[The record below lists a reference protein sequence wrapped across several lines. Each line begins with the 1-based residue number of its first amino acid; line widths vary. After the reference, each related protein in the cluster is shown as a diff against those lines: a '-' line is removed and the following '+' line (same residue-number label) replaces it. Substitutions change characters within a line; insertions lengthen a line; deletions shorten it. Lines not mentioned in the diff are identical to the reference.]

1 MSINYLDT
9 QNQDNLL
16 FKKFQGVAQANINT
30 DTALVQ
36 YSSEQRKA
44 LVNVFNTSIF
54 SNDVPVDLSENYWV
68 SNLDA
73 SSNVDESSWNGSGS
87 INQTVGQMQTISK
100 TPIPG
105 TDLVFYK
112 QVYLE
117 PLAATNQAWFCRD
130 PSGSDPQSYSI
141 ENNLLKDSIP
151 FLYNDKEPTTYTPIV
166 YYNDNDTQDS
176 SQNWVPQQQNVPNS
190 LNWVFDSASGILQF
204 YQNDTILN
212 DLNISKIGLD
222 ASGNPK
228 QGFRPRISFIK
239 YEGPKGASGS
249 GGGGGGISD
258 ASYNQLVQD
267 ICANTV
273 LIEDISGQ
281 LNRYLFEI
289 PEAPTAVG
297 DGFIVSTS
305 SAQVTLN
312 WTNPT
317 QKRAA
322 LDFYQ
327 NINNPNMYPLPQS
340 LNTDEFAALQERMN
354 RLTFHNT
361 LNLQF
366 RSRNISGNLS
376 AWQPIEAP
384 NIYNSTYPGPI
395 GPIFKDISSAIIT
408 ANAVGSQ
415 EAWQDTTANKYYNQN
430 YLNTS
435 DVYQFR
441 IALTNLVYEDTASN
455 EEKWNYLYIPDA
467 SGEFIQLGSFGPPE
481 APNALSFNTF
491 TFDSGTVSGSTLNFA
506 DASLNTP
513 FPITFPKTTLAVN
526 YKFDLTGNVLPSSKQ
541 YSANKNTDAFDVS
554 FVSESLSVDN
564 FSTAIIYSSTTGSW
578 TGTNPGSLDVFPEHQ
593 YILDG
598 SFCMFN
604 IINNG
609 VGTQF
614 DPACILVPSELAP
627 PPSQLTDVSQNTPK
641 PTRLQANNN
650 VNDNKIKFFNGQ
662 PSSDIGFSTTDI
674 SAYPA
679 YGSTS
684 STPYPTVYFI
694 NSVTNAIFTADS
706 APIFAKDNSDSLVG
720 IDTFGASL
728 SKLILDCSN
737 SSPASLT
744 AVICETEGFDVFNS
758 SLNDP
763 SLGKDYI
770 DTTSDFKLTVFNN
783 DLSPGKKKGGYYSFL
798 EVKTGSSD
806 TTFTIRQ
813 STYDDSAT
821 TTTPYSPYTIRITQE
836 SNANTSL
843 PPTPPTWNPVGQK
856 LFNFLL
862 AHEPTPINFNAT
874 STSISPVTTS
884 QDFFGLKRP
893 SLDTSNNV
901 CTIRINY
908 ELTDRNIHW
917 RGTGDYEKMTV
928 ANLAWNKTSNGT
940 YPEFDSKTQPWASS
954 TGWGAIRSDSTSLII
969 TRDDLGFTSVNN
981 NSYSRKG
988 KTSSTAPINQ
998 FEVALTYANNVP
1010 LTPTQIAKFSYG
1022 GTQPLDISFNN
1033 LLLFW
1038 DYTWRGNTSWISGA
1052 ILNGP
1057 GLTSTLGYNP
1067 TDLAGGLGPFGS
1079 PYDHT
1084 QFLYTNQLMWSGSEQ
1099 PGSTKGAFRNG
1110 NYGSNNENP
1119 YINYTS
1125 YYENTLALYSSLDTL
1140 GDSVSITYSKNG
1152 LPGDYYDDFGVTS
1165 STVISGIF
1173 KWIVLEIPKT
1183 ITDPNKIKITVNDI
1197 GGTELIL
1204 GEQYMLFICEE
1215 GSQFTN
1221 SNSQFLG
1228 RTGWKDASRKF
1239 DTQLG
1244 NVTQNTDGAG
1254 IYVAN
1259 GNGKLQLFSTN
1270 TQSATLY
1277 LKIGLAN
1284 KNSTTNTNVSDV
1296 TTQISLASVTYE
1308 FS

>member
-30 DTALVQ
+30 GTALVQ

-44 LVNVFNTSIF
+44 LDNVFNSSIF
-54 SNDVPVDLSENYWV
+54 SNEVPVDLSENYWV

-73 SSNVDESSWNGSGS
+73 ALDISASLWIGSGS
-87 INQTVGQMQTISK
+87 TNQTVGQMQHINK

-130 PSGSDPQSYSI
+130 PTSGDPQSYSI

-166 YYNDNDTQDS
+166 YYNDNATPDT

-239 YEGPKGASGS
+239 YEGPKGASGGG

-258 ASYNQLVQD
+258 ASYNKLIQD

-289 PEAPTAVG
+289 PKAPT
-297 DGFIVSTS
+297 DGSFNAIQ
-305 SAQVTLN
+305 SATPTIKLS
-312 WTNPT
+312 WTNPS

-327 NINNPNMYPLPQS
+327 NISSLYPSPPNSGVTPL
-340 LNTDEFAALQERMN
+340 LTLQDQMN
-354 RLTFHNT
+354 YLPFHNT
-361 LNLQF
+361 LKIQYKSKSGGGVITDWQNVQEPD
-366 RSRNISGNLS
+366 NIGSNV
-376 AWQPIEAP
+376 
-384 NIYNSTYPGPI
+384 GPV
-395 GPIFKDISSAIIT
+395 GPIFKNVD
-408 ANAVGSQ
+408 NAEFKILVQPTSDQ
-415 EAWQDTTANKYYNQN
+415 YADQDVTNNPNKYININ
-430 YLNTS
+430 YLDS
-435 DVYQFR
+435 SFVYRFR
-441 IALTNLVYEDTASN
+441 IALTNLAYQDNASN
-455 EEKWNYLYIPDA
+455 DEKWNYLYIPDA
-467 SGEFIQLGSFGPPE
+467 SGEFIQLGSFGPPN
-481 APNALSFNTF
+481 APTNLSFNTF
-491 TFDSGTVSGSTLNFA
+491 TFDTGTVTGTTNNFA

-513 FPITFPKTTLAVN
+513 FPITFPQTTLAVK
-526 YKFDLTGNVLPSSKQ
+526 YKFDLTGNVLSSSKQ

-554 FVSESLSVDN
+554 FTSNNSSLNS
-564 FSTAIIYSSTTGSW
+564 FSTNITGPSSATGSW
-578 TGTNPGSLDVFPEHQ
+578 TGTGSSSLDVFPEHQ

-604 IINNG
+604 IING
-609 VGTQF
+609 STIF
-614 DPACILVPSELAP
+614 DPSCIDIPSGLVPP
-627 PPSQLTDVSQNTPK
+627 PPLIDVSQNAPR
-641 PTRLQANNN
+641 PTRVQSNNN
-650 VNDNKIKFFNGQ
+650 VTDNKIKFFSAQ
-662 PSSDIGFSTTDI
+662 SPSDILFNTTI
-674 SAYPA
+674 NSYEVI
-679 YGSTS
+679 GNTS
-684 STPYPTVYFI
+684 PVTSYDTVYFI
-694 NSVTNAIFTADS
+694 DGTSATFNLNSSIS
-706 APIFAKDNSDSLVG
+706 AKDNPDQYVG
-720 IDTFGASL
+720 IDTGGVFLSQLTLNCLNPSPLGLLAS
-728 SKLILDCSN
+728 
-737 SSPASLT
+737 AQ
-744 AVICETEGFDVFNS
+744 VQTEGFNVFNP
-758 SLNDP
+758 LPFTYP
-763 SLGKDYI
+763 SPGKDYS
-770 DTTSDFKLTVFNN
+770 TSTSNFKLTVFNN
-783 DLSPGKKKGGYYSFL
+783 DISSGKKKGGYYSYL
-798 EVKTGSSD
+798 DIKTGSD
-806 TTFTIRQ
+806 TTFIVSQ
-813 STYDDSAT
+813 ATYDDSAT
-821 TTTPYSPYTIRITQE
+821 TATPYSPYTISIAQ
-836 SNANTSL
+836 NTNTTPFAI
-843 PPTPPTWNPVGQK
+843 PPAPPTWNPVGQK

-874 STSISPVTTS
+874 STSISAVTTS

-893 SLDTSNNV
+893 SANTNV
-901 CTIRINY
+901 CIITINY
-908 ELTDRNIHW
+908 DLTNRNIYW
-917 RGTGDYEKMTV
+917 RGVGDYEKMTV
-928 ANLAWNKTSNGT
+928 ANLAWNKISNST
-940 YPEFDSKTQPWASS
+940 YPEFDSKTQPWTST
-954 TGWGAIRSDSTSLII
+954 TGWSATKTDSTTLTI
-969 TRDDLGFTSVNN
+969 TRDDLGFSNVNN

-988 KTSSTAPINQ
+988 KTSSVAPINQ

-1010 LTPTQIAKFSYG
+1010 LTPIQIPKFSYNS
-1022 GTQPLDISFNN
+1022 TQPLDISFNN

-1038 DYTWRGNTSWISGA
+1038 DYTWRGNASWISGA
-1052 ILNGP
+1052 TLNGP

-1084 QFLYTNQLMWSGSEQ
+1084 QPLYSNQLMWSGSEQ
-1099 PGSTKGAFRNG
+1099 PGSTSGAFRNG

-1125 YYENTLALYSSLDTL
+1125 YYDNTLALYSSLDTL

-1152 LPGDYYDDFGVTS
+1152 LPGDYYADFGVTS

-1183 ITDPNKIKITVNDI
+1183 TTDPNKIKVTVNNI

-1215 GSQFTN
+1215 GPQFTN
-1221 SNSQFLG
+1221 SNSQFAG
-1228 RTGWKDASRKF
+1228 RTGWKDSSRKY

-1244 NVTQNTDGAG
+1244 NVTQNTDGTG
-1254 IYVAN
+1254 IYVAG
-1259 GNGKLQLFSTN
+1259 GNGKLQLFSTD

-1284 KNSTTNTNVSDV
+1284 KNSTNNNNVSDV
-1296 TTQISLASVTYE
+1296 TTQISLASVTCE

>member
-30 DTALVQ
+30 GTALVQ

-44 LVNVFNTSIF
+44 LDNVFNTSIF

-73 SSNVDESSWNGSGS
+73 ALDVSASLWIGSGS
-87 INQTVGQMQTISK
+87 TNQTVGQMQTISK

-166 YYNDNDTQDS
+166 YYNDDTS
-176 SQNWVPQQQNVPNS
+176 SPLNWVPQQQNVPNS

-204 YQNDTILN
+204 YQNDTTLN
-212 DLNISKIGLD
+212 TLNISKTGLD
-222 ASGNPK
+222 ASGNPIEGK
-228 QGFRPRISFIK
+228 RPRISFIK

-249 GGGGGGISD
+249 GGGGGGGISD

-281 LNRYLFEI
+281 LNSYLFEI
-289 PEAPTAVG
+289 PKAPT
-297 DGFIVSTS
+297 DGYFNVIQSPHPTIK
-305 SAQVTLN
+305 LH

-327 NINNPNMYPLPQS
+327 NIHTLYPNPYYYNGLS
-340 LNTDEFAALQERMN
+340 DLQDRMN
-354 RLTFHNT
+354 FLPFHNT
-361 LNLQF
+361 LKIQR
-366 RSRNISGNLS
+366 RSKGIHGHVSPWINVLNPDDTTSNK
-376 AWQPIEAP
+376 
-384 NIYNSTYPGPI
+384 GPV
-395 GPIFKDISSAIIT
+395 GPIFKNVSNADFQILVPPTTTSFAEQDISI
-408 ANAVGSQ
+408 
-415 EAWQDTTANKYYNQN
+415 NKYI
-430 YLNTS
+430 NTNKLDSS

-441 IALTNLVYEDTASN
+441 IALTNLAYQDVSGND
-455 EEKWNYLYIPDA
+455 EKWNYLYIPDA

-491 TFDSGTVSGSTLNFA
+491 TFDTGTVSGSTVHFA

-513 FPITFPKTTLAVN
+513 FPITFPPSTLAVK
-526 YKFDLTGNVLPSSKQ
+526 YKFDLSGNVLPSSKQ
-541 YSANKNTDAFDVS
+541 YSANKNTDPFDVS
-554 FVSESLSVDN
+554 FVSDSLSVDN
-564 FSTAIIYSSTTGSW
+564 FSTDIIHSSTTGSW

-604 IINNG
+604 IINNSII
-609 VGTQF
+609 F
-614 DPACILVPSELAP
+614 DPACILVPSELEP
-627 PPSQLTDVSQNTPK
+627 QPLQWTDVSQNTPK
-641 PTRLQANNN
+641 PTRLQSNNN
-650 VNDNKIKFFNGQ
+650 VNDNKIKFFSAQ
-662 PSSDIGFSTTDI
+662 SPSDIGFSTTDI

-679 YGSTS
+679 YGNT
-684 STPYPTVYFI
+684 TTTQYPTVYFI
-694 NSVTNAIFTADS
+694 NSGTNAIFTADTVQ
-706 APIFAKDNSDSLVG
+706 IFAKDNPDSLLG

-737 SSPASLT
+737 SSPASSLT
-744 AVICETEGFDVFNS
+744 AARCETEGFDVFNS
-758 SLNDP
+758 GGVDP
-763 SLGKDYI
+763 SPGKDYI

-783 DLSPGKKKGGYYSFL
+783 DLNSGKKQGGYYSFL
-798 EVKTGSSD
+798 EVKTGSD
-806 TTFTIRQ
+806 TTFTVRQ

-836 SNANTSL
+836 SNTNTSL

-893 SLDTSNNV
+893 SVDTSNNV

-908 ELTDRNIHW
+908 DLTNRNTYW
-917 RGTGDYEKMTV
+917 RGVGDYEKMTV
-928 ANLAWNKTSNGT
+928 ANLAWNKISNGT
-940 YPEFDSKTQPWASS
+940 YPEFDSKTQQWALV
-954 TGWGAIRSDSTSLII
+954 TGWGAIRSDSTSLVI

-1022 GTQPLDISFNN
+1022 GTQPLDISFNS

-1067 TDLAGGLGPFGS
+1067 TDLVGGLGPFGS

-1099 PGSTKGAFRNG
+1099 PGSTSGAFRNG

-1254 IYVAN
+1254 IYVAG

-1270 TQSATLY
+1270 TQTATLY

-1284 KNSTTNTNVSDV
+1284 KNSTSNNNVPDV

>member
-166 YYNDNDTQDS
+166 YYNDDTS
-176 SQNWVPQQQNVPNS
+176 SPLNWVPQQQNVPNS

-204 YQNDTILN
+204 YQNDTTLN
-212 DLNISKIGLD
+212 NLNISKTGLD
-222 ASGNPK
+222 ASGNPIEGK
-228 QGFRPRISFIK
+228 RPRISFIK

-249 GGGGGGISD
+249 GGGGGGGISD

-289 PEAPTAVG
+289 PEAPT
-297 DGFIVSTS
+297 DGSFNVIQSPYPTIK
-305 SAQVTLN
+305 LH

-327 NINNPNMYPLPQS
+327 NILTLYPNPYNYNGLSDLQDSMNFLP
-340 LNTDEFAALQERMN
+340 
-354 RLTFHNT
+354 FHNT
-361 LNLQF
+361 LKIQR
-366 RSRNISGNLS
+366 RSKDTAGNVNQWINVLN
-376 AWQPIEAP
+376 P
-384 NIYNSTYPGPI
+384 NDTTSTKGPV
-395 GPIFKDISSAIIT
+395 GPIFKDVSNADFQILVPPMTSFAEQDISI
-408 ANAVGSQ
+408 
-415 EAWQDTTANKYYNQN
+415 NKYI
-430 YLNTS
+430 NTNKLDSS

-441 IALTNLVYEDTASN
+441 IALTNLAYEDISGN
-455 EEKWNYLYIPDA
+455 QDKWNYLYIPDA

-481 APNALSFNTF
+481 APTSINFFNT
-491 TFDSGTVSGSTLNFA
+491 TYQSADISGSTINNA

-513 FPITFPKTTLAVN
+513 FPITFPPSTLAVK
-526 YKFDLTGNVLPSSKQ
+526 YQFDLSGSPAIGALQQPVNQ
-541 YSANKNTDAFDVS
+541 NNTVFDVS
-554 FVSESLSVDN
+554 FVSALTQQNN
-564 FSTAIIYSSTTGSW
+564 FQCKLKYSSNWNGTTIPSGLK
-578 TGTNPGSLDVFPEHQ
+578 TDLDVYPEHT
-593 YILDG
+593 YELDG
-598 SFCMFN
+598 SFCMYN
-604 IINNG
+604 VINN
-609 VGTQF
+609 VDNPTTF
-614 DPACILVPSELAP
+614 DPSCVEII
-627 PPSQLTDVSQNTPK
+627 DVSFTSLR
-641 PTRLQANNN
+641 PTRSQANETTQITSEKYFDQQTSDTLSFTNSTLTKTTAIGSDGTTYNN
-650 VNDNKIKFFNGQ
+650 
-662 PSSDIGFSTTDI
+662 
-674 SAYPA
+674 
-679 YGSTS
+679 
-684 STPYPTVYFI
+684 VYFI
-694 NSVTNAIFTADS
+694 NNTDSGTFTLDNEYYTQ
-706 APIFAKDNSDSLVG
+706 DNSDNIIG
-720 IDTFGASL
+720 INANTIHCSKYTF
-728 SKLILDCSN
+728 DCSEN
-737 SSPASLT
+737 NANVTNVSVNTL
-744 AVICETEGFDVFNS
+744 GFLSINPGT
-758 SLNDP
+758 NP
-763 SLGKDYI
+763 SGTTH
-770 DTTSDFKLTVFNN
+770 DTSNNDFKITIFNN
-783 DLSPGKKKGGYYSFL
+783 DIGTGQKKGGYYTFVRI
-798 EVKTGSSD
+798 EDNSD
-806 TTFTIRQ
+806 TQFIVSQNRYPDSSNNLYEPYNIKINQEYNTQPLGLEAWIPSGEKTFPFRLGWEHT
-813 STYDDSAT
+813 AT
-821 TTTPYSPYTIRITQE
+821 TFILVSTTVNNP
-836 SNANTSL
+836 NT
-843 PPTPPTWNPVGQK
+843 TR
-856 LFNFLL
+856 
-862 AHEPTPINFNAT
+862 
-874 STSISPVTTS
+874 
-884 QDFFGLKRP
+884 DFFGLFRP
-893 SLDTSNNV
+893 TSDPNIDISF
-901 CTIRINY
+901 TIAN
-908 ELTDRNIHW
+908 RNQTW
-917 RGTGDYEKMTV
+917 RGSTSEYTTISTTK
-928 ANLAWNKTSNGT
+928 LFWNKTVNNS
-940 YPEFDSKTQPWASS
+940 YVEFDEKLKPWASLS
-954 TGWGAIRSDSTSLII
+954 SWLPSQTVSETLII
-969 TRDDLGFTSVNN
+969 DRVNDLGSSTPNT

-988 KTSSTAPINQ
+988 ISSITPTPLNQ
-998 FEVALTYANNVP
+998 FKISLTYANNVP
-1010 LTPTQIAKFSYG
+1010 LLSPQPAYNETT

-1052 ILNGP
+1052 TLNGP

-1079 PYDHT
+1079 SYNHAQP
-1084 QFLYTNQLMWSGSEQ
+1084 LYSNQLMWSGSEQ

-1125 YYENTLALYSSLDTL
+1125 YYENTPAQYSSKDTL

-1152 LPGDYYDDFGVTS
+1152 LPGDYYDDFNITS

-1244 NVTQNTDGAG
+1244 NITQNTDGAG
-1254 IYVAN
+1254 IYFPQ

-1284 KNSTTNTNVSDV
+1284 KNSTNNTNVLDV